1 MQQVKI
7 NFENCFGIKKFSE
20 TLDFRQQ
27 KCVLIYAP
35 NGTMKTSFAETL
47 RLIGAGK
54 TNQVKDRLN
63 PNNPVV
69 CELIDESNSDIPSN
83 QIFVANAEEDIQSE
97 SRFSSFLA

>member
-35 NGTMKTSFAETL
+35 NGTMKTSFHARELFELSKGVSTDHTG
-47 RLIGAGK
+47 LIEEVIMMTPEGIHINSFMYEPLIDMEV
-54 TNQVKDRLN
+54 THQVNLYNRCN
-63 PNNPVV
+63 S
-69 CELIDESNSDIPSN
+69 ELI
-83 QIFVANAEEDIQSE
+83 
-97 SRFSSFLA
+97 